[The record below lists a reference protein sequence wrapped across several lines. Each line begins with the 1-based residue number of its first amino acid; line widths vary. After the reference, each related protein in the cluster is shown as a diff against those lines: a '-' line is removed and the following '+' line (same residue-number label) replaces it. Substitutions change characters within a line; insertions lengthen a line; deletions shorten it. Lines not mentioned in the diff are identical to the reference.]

1 MAYIGNTPGENF
13 ISFSKQVFTIVNSQT
28 AYSLDHKVTD
38 ENELRLVINNV
49 VQEPGTGKAYTA
61 SGNTLTL
68 ASALTN
74 GTDEMYCIFLGKAR
88 ETSTVPDSF
97 ITKNKLNLIST
108 SSSAGLEVK
117 GDGSSQDG
125 YLQLNCSQNSHGVK
139 IKSPPHSAGQSYTL
153 TLPSSISADTFLK
166 TDSSGNLSF
175 AAAGGIT
182 EVDSFRLTSNQS
194 ISSGTQ
200 TTLTPFARDN
210 ESTFSKIG
218 TGMSESSGIF
228 TMGAT
233 GIYLLIANFYLRING
248 DLTYASLKIQGTTNN
263 STYYNMAYNDQS
275 IKQVV
280 GNTYHANT
288 THAIF
293 DCQDTSTHK
302 FRLRVY
308 GTHTFDCL
316 GSASDSHTYI
326 TAIRLGDT

>member
-139 IKSPPHSAGQSYTL
+139 IQSPPHSAGQSYTL
-153 TLPSSISADTFLK
+153 TLPQSISADTFLK
-166 TDSSGNLSF
+166 TDGSGNLSF
-175 AAAGGIT
+175 AAAGGSAG
-182 EVDSFRLTSNQS
+182 ELSFRVTKSGAQT
-194 ISSGTQ
+194 ISSGT
-200 TTLTPFARDN
+200 
-210 ESTFSKIG
+210 STV
-218 TGMSESSGIF
+218 
-228 TMGAT
+228 
-233 GIYLLIANFYLRING
+233 L
-248 DLTYASLKIQGTTNN
+248 
-263 STYYNMAYNDQS
+263 
-275 IKQVV
+275 
-280 GNTYHANT
+280 
-288 THAIF
+288 
-293 DCQDTSTHK
+293 
-302 FRLRVY
+302 
-308 GTHTFDCL
+308 TFDTETFDI
-316 GSASDSHTYI
+316 GSAFASNKFTVPSGKDGVYFFHLGVI
-326 TAIRLGDT
+326 TNENIGGDKFQASIRVNGGGVSFTANSGGSGSYRAGITLSAVANLSAGDYVDCDVFQQHGTVTVSGGSFCTFQGFRVS

>member
-139 IKSPPHSAGQSYTL
+139 IQSPPHSAGQAYTL
-153 TLPSSISADTFLK
+153 TLPQSISADTFLK
-166 TDSSGNLSF
+166 TDGSGNLSF
-175 AAAGGIT
+175 AAAGGSAG
-182 EVDSFRLTSNQS
+182 ELSFRVTKSGAQT
-194 ISSGTQ
+194 ISSGT
-200 TTLTPFARDN
+200 
-210 ESTFSKIG
+210 STV
-218 TGMSESSGIF
+218 
-228 TMGAT
+228 
-233 GIYLLIANFYLRING
+233 L
-248 DLTYASLKIQGTTNN
+248 
-263 STYYNMAYNDQS
+263 
-275 IKQVV
+275 
-280 GNTYHANT
+280 
-288 THAIF
+288 
-293 DCQDTSTHK
+293 
-302 FRLRVY
+302 
-308 GTHTFDCL
+308 TFDTETFDI
-316 GSASDSHTYI
+316 GSAFASNKFTVPSGKDGVYFFHLGVI
-326 TAIRLGDT
+326 TNENIGGDKFQASIRVNGGGVSFTANSGGSGSYRAGITLSAVANLSAGDYVDCDVFQQHGTVTVSGGSFCTFQGFRVS